1 MAGWSAK
8 MRQLKRWRSLDDCER
23 KLLLE
28 ALVALGR
35 VRMTLWLRPSSAAF
49 RDYPGRTSSGL
60 QVVDADSSD
69 PAQVA
74 LAVRR
79 AGKVIPAS
87 TCLAQALATQM
98 MLARRGITVEV
109 RIGVARDEHRSF
121 EAHAWVELGGR
132 VLIGNLHDLDR
143 FEPFPRF
150 SQGG

>member
-1 MAGWSAK
+1 

-28 ALVALGR
+28 ALVALTKAR
-35 VRMTLWLRPSSAAF
+35 LLLWLRPFSATW
-49 RDYPGRTSSGL
+49 RDYDSQNSQRL
-60 QVVDADSSD
+60 QQSDAEPID
-69 PAQVA
+69 PALVA

-79 AGKVIPAS
+79 ASRVVPAS

-132 VLIGNLHDLDR
+132 VLIGNLNDLDR

-150 SQGG
+150 SQEGG